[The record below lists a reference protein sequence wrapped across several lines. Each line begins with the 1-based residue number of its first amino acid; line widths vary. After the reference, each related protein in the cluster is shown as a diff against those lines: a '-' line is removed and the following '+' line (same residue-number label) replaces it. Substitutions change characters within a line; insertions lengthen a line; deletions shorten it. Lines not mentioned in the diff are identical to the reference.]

1 MKTIVSE
8 MLALATRR
16 SRLPRQLA
24 PFVRYMVLLLV
35 VVVVYGWL
43 FHLIMAWEGQDHS
56 WFTGV
61 YWALTVMSTLGFGDI
76 TFESDLG
83 RIFST
88 FVLLTGVILL
98 LIILPFLFI
107 RFVYAP
113 WLDQRSRRRL
123 EALRSVPEG
132 VSDHVL
138 ICANDPLATGLI
150 RELDLAGVPAYV
162 IEPDADRAMTMEDE
176 GLPVVTGEIDALETY
191 RAARA
196 ERARLV
202 LANSSDT
209 VNSNIIL
216 TVRELSESVAIAA
229 VAESQ
234 DSIDVLELSGATH
247 VLPLKHR
254 LGEHLANRVSAGI
267 ERANVI
273 GRFHDLLIAEFPV
286 HNSPLQ
292 GRTLREIRLQE
303 FTGVRVVGVWE
314 RGQLQPARPDH
325 KLTPLC
331 VPVAIG
337 TQEEI
342 QALNE
347 VLVIYDANPNPV
359 LILGGG
365 KVGRAA
371 ARALK
376 SRQIPVHI
384 VERDPDLEASIADIP
399 DRLFIGD
406 AADRQVLDRAGIA
419 EAPTVLLTTHDDAIN
434 VYLTVYCRRLNP
446 EARVLTRVTHERNV
460 EAIQRAGADFV
471 LSLSSFGV
479 QPVFSVV
486 RGRHAVVL
494 GEGLSLFFVPVPD
507 SLAGRTLAEAQIG
520 ARTGLNV
527 IALKQDDDLV
537 REFAPGRRLASGSE
551 LVALGTADQRE
562 LFRTVFA

>member
-8 MLALATRR
+8 LLALATRK
-16 SRLPRQLA
+16 SSLPRQLA
-24 PFVRYMVLLLV
+24 PFVRYVVLLFV

-88 FVLLTGVILL
+88 FVLLTGIVLL

-123 EALRSVPEG
+123 KALRSVPANLSG
-132 VSDHVL
+132 HVL

-150 RELDLAGVPAYV
+150 RELELANEPAYL
-162 IEPDADRAMTMEDE
+162 IEPDADRAMMIEDE
-176 GLPVVTGEIDALETY
+176 GVPVVTGEIDAIDTY
-191 RAARA
+191 RAAGA

-216 TVRELSESVAIAA
+216 TVRELSEAVPIAA

-254 LGEHLANRVSAGI
+254 LGEHLANRVSAGM

-292 GRTLREIRLQE
+292 GRTLRDIHLQE
-303 FTGVRVVGVWE
+303 YTGVRVVGLWE
-314 RGQLQPARPDH
+314 GGRLEPARSEH
-325 KLTPLC
+325 RLSPLC
-331 VPVAIG
+331 APVAIG
-337 TQEEI
+337 TQEQI

-376 SRQIPVHI
+376 RREIPVHI
-384 VERDPDLEASIADIP
+384 VERDAALEASIASTERGSP
-399 DRLFIGD
+399 KP
-406 AADRQVLDRAGIA
+406 RQS
-419 EAPTVLLTTHDDAIN
+419 
-434 VYLTVYCRRLNP
+434 Y
-446 EARVLTRVTHERNV
+446 
-460 EAIQRAGADFV
+460 
-471 LSLSSFGV
+471 
-479 QPVFSVV
+479 
-486 RGRHAVVL
+486 
-494 GEGLSLFFVPVPD
+494 
-507 SLAGRTLAEAQIG
+507 
-520 ARTGLNV
+520 
-527 IALKQDDDLV
+527 
-537 REFAPGRRLASGSE
+537 
-551 LVALGTADQRE
+551 
-562 LFRTVFA
+562 